1 MNPPDGERHDDVWQ
15 AVVNTAAQHP
25 DLVALCDGVEEISYA
40 RLVAEAE
47 RRAAALHAHGL
58 VEGDVV
64 ALCSG
69 RSVQQVLAVAGILAA
84 GGAVA
89 PFPAQQA
96 AGTTR
101 EAIARLAPRLVL
113 AEKDADSLFPGAL
126 SLDLPEPAAPAPP
139 LKESGPADHV
149 PRPRSTGARS
159 DRLAYVLH
167 TSGSSGRPKAVH
179 VPHSAVRNRFSWGQS
194 LYPIG
199 PEDTVL
205 YAGSLVFD
213 CQMWVVLAPLCYGAT
228 LLVAPEG
235 AEAEPQRL
243 AELAREHRVTVM
255 HFVPSLLREFL
266 AAGAGAGLAGLSY
279 LLVAG
284 ERLPGE
290 LAAQIFASTGARVI
304 NQYGPTETCIDVLN
318 HELTP
323 QDAAAEAVPIGRPI
337 AGVRA
342 VVRDERGRPVP
353 SGGTGELLLGGR
365 CLAWGYGDPAQTAE
379 RFVPDDDPAHPGQ
392 RLYRTGDLVRDR
404 GDGVYEFLGRV
415 DHQVKIRGVRV
426 EPSETEHA
434 LLRHPAVAQA
444 VVVSVPDEGGEARLV
459 AHVVAAD
466 AARGLPSEAGLR
478 GFLLDRLP
486 PAALPSAYHEHDALP
501 RLRSGKIDRLAL
513 ADSRYAPAR
522 QEPSAPGAPASDP
535 PLTGTERAVA
545 ELWQDLLG
553 TGPLGRAADYFE
565 LGGQS
570 LLTMRMIA
578 RIRRRFGVRLPAR
591 TVFSA
596 PTVALFAA
604 AIDEAVDEAG
614 NRSGH
619 HAGTTP
625 GPMTPEP
632 VTTEPMTPE
641 SVTTDPVT
649 AEPMTPGPMTTEP
662 VAAESATRAETSGGR
677 TDAGR

>member
-1 MNPPDGERHDDVWQ
+1 MNPPEGERHDDVWQ
-15 AVVNTAAQHP
+15 AVVDTAAKYP
-25 DLVALCDGVEEISYA
+25 DRVALCDGVEEISYA

-47 RRAAALHAHGL
+47 CSASAMRARGL
-58 VEGDVV
+58 AEGDVV

-84 GGAVA
+84 GAAVA

-96 AGTTR
+96 VDTTR

-113 AEKDADSLFPGAL
+113 GDKDACSF
-126 SLDLPEPAAPAPP
+126 LPEALPLAPP
-139 LKESGPADHV
+139 GTPPLDESGPAGHAA
-149 PRPRSTGARS
+149 RQPRSTGTPPA

-194 LYPIG
+194 LYPVG

-235 AEAEPQRL
+235 AESEPHSL
-243 AELAREHRVTVM
+243 AELARAHRVTVM

-266 AAGAGAGLAGLSY
+266 AAGAGAGLAGLTY

-290 LAAQIFASTGARVI
+290 LAAQIFAATRARVI

-323 QDAAAEAVPIGRPI
+323 QDATAEAVPVGRPI

-342 VVRDERGRPVP
+342 VVHDERGRPVP

-365 CLAWGYGDPAQTAE
+365 CLAWGYGDPAHTAE
-379 RFVPDDDPAHPGQ
+379 RFVPDDDPARPGE

-444 VVVSVPDEGGEARLV
+444 AVVSVTGEGGEARLV

-466 AARGLPSEAGLR
+466 TAQGLPSEAELR

-486 PAALPSAYHEHDALP
+486 PAALPSSWHQHRVLP
-501 RLRSGKIDRLAL
+501 RLQSGKVDRLAL
-513 ADSRYAPAR
+513 ADRRYAHAPQA
-522 QEPSAPGAPASDP
+522 PSAPGAPVTAP
-535 PLTGTERAVA
+535 PRTATERTVA

-578 RIRRRFGVRLPAR
+578 RVRRRFGVRLPAR

-604 AIDEAVDEAG
+604 AIDEAVDRAPQ
-614 NRSGH
+614 R
-619 HAGTTP
+619 AGTTP
-625 GPMTPEP
+625 
-632 VTTEPMTPE
+632 
-641 SVTTDPVT
+641 
-649 AEPMTPGPMTTEP
+649 EP
-662 VAAESATRAETSGGR
+662 VATDSVPRPGTAGGGS
-677 TDAGR
+677 DAGR